1 MSNFLMRHRFDH
13 DQNLDVEI
21 LMSHRII
28 KDHNLAVENFVVP
41 KEILTLIDV
50 K

>member
-21 LMSHRII
+21 LMSPRII